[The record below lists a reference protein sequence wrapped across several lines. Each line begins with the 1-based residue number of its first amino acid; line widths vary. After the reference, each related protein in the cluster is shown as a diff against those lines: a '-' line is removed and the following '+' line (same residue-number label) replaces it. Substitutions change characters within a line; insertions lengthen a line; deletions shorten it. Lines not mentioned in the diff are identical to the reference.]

1 MQKTKRQPGIIAKFQ
16 NAIKESQK
24 EIDKQIFDSDEVR
37 SESVSIGLNN
47 GYWQINQKPLSQCSI
62 AKQSLFDQFLR
73 MKLVKLPITQ
83 ESSFKD
89 RSEEVK
95 KKHNY
100 TFKIKE
106 QNWLGEYPNL
116 EKLSFEPKN

>member
-16 NAIKESQK
+16 NAIKEAQK
-24 EIDKQIFDSDEVR
+24 EIDKQSFDADEVR
-37 SESVSIGLNN
+37 SESVNIGLNN
-47 GYWQINQKPLSQCSI
+47 GYWQINKKPLSQCSI
-62 AKQSLFDQFLR
+62 AKQSLFDQFLK
-73 MKLVKLPITQ
+73 MKLVKLPIAK

-89 RSEEVK
+89 RKEEVK
-95 KKHNY
+95 QKHNY

-106 QNWLGEYPNL
+106 QNWLGEYPNI